1 MLVSYNEAMIRFDL
15 KSALEF
21 VFEFGDVL
29 NKFIDTE
36 KPWEKNQDEQKEQ
49 IIAILY
55 TLGEGLRT
63 IALCLA
69 PFFPVKMRELLERI
83 GLTAQ
88 FEELTTG
95 GFETL
100 VDICSPFFVAE
111 KGDPLYPRL
120 QI

>member
-1 MLVSYNEAMIRFDL
+1 MLASYNEAMIRFDL
-15 KSALEF
+15 KAALES

-83 GLTAQ
+83 GLASQ
-88 FEELTTG
+88 FEELIAG
-95 GFETL
+95 GFDAL
-100 VDICSPFFVAE
+100 VDAPSPLFVAE
-111 KGDPLYPRL
+111 KGNPLYPRL
-120 QI
+120 QM